1 MTEEQPTLTQRVLLT
16 MAASWRTRHKGILRE
31 LYVFSQDKKFV
42 EEVGEILHGID
53 QAKQ

>member
-16 MAASWRTRHKGILRE
+16 MAASWRTRHKAILRE
-31 LYVFSQDKKFV
+31 LYVFSENEKFV
-42 EEVGEILHGID
+42 KEVGDLLHGID